1 MDSLA
6 IQCKPAAFFR
16 KATDYSVVLMRA
28 SHDDFA
34 SSGKKLARMELAA
47 SWRNSSPVK
56 PCSVWASRYS
66 LAKSDPKKAGSSDF
80 SVTVNPKS
88 KQRRSGWAA
97 NEGQTPVRTFD
108 VGHNSSDTA
117 RAFNSRISFSS

>member
-56 PCSVWASRYS
+56 PCSVWANRYS
-66 LAKSDPKKAGSSDF
+66 LARSEPKKAGSAELSE
-80 SVTVNPKS
+80 TIRPRS
-88 KQRRSGWAA
+88 KRRRSGWAA

-108 VGHNSSDTA
+108 VGHNSSGTL
-117 RAFNSRISFSS
+117 RAFNSWTSFSS